1 MAAEGERTENTS
13 AGHASG
19 QAGQAHHFTTGGAG
33 WGPVPVPP
41 ADQHVAEL
49 LALLREVRSDLE
61 RLRSTDE
68 ITALRDECDE
78 AVAEISRTGR
88 VTPGLV
94 ARLRTRL
101 AATEPALSLLAS
113 VVGLAQSLDLVES
126 GPGTPEPEGRSM
138 RPLPSSRARP
148 GAYGAPAGHTPPG
161 PSTGSDDDEWPDP
174 ADG

>member
-1 MAAEGERTENTS
+1 MAAEGERTEGTS

-19 QAGQAHHFTTGGAG
+19 QAHHFTPDGTG
-33 WGPVPVPP
+33 WGSVPAPS
-41 ADQHVAEL
+41 ADEHVAAL
-49 LALLREVRSDLE
+49 LALLREARSDLQ
-61 RLRSTDE
+61 RLQSTDE

-78 AVAEISRTGR
+78 AVEEISRTGR

-101 AATEPALSLLAS
+101 AAADPATSLLAS
-113 VVGLAQSLDLVES
+113 VVGLVQSLDLAES
-126 GPGTPEPEGRSM
+126 RPGTPEPDGRRLM
-138 RPLPSSRARP
+138 RPLPSGRARP
-148 GAYGAPAGHTPPG
+148 GAHGAPAGHTPPG

>member
-19 QAGQAHHFTTGGAG
+19 HAHHFTTGGGAG
-33 WGPVPVPP
+33 WGPVPPP
-41 ADQHVAEL
+41 SPDGHVAEL

-61 RLRSTDE
+61 RLQSTDE
-68 ITALRDECDE
+68 ITALRDESDG
-78 AVAEISRTGR
+78 AMAEISGTGR

-101 AATEPALSLLAS
+101 EAAQPALSPLAS
-113 VVGLAQSLDLVES
+113 VAGLVQSLALVE
-126 GPGTPEPEGRSM
+126 GTLSYPEPEERASM
-138 RPLPSSRARP
+138 RPLPSGRARP
-148 GAYGAPAGHTPPG
+148 GAYGPPAGHTPPG

>member
-1 MAAEGERTENTS
+1 MAAEGERAESTS
-13 AGHASG
+13 AGQVWHA
-19 QAGQAHHFTTGGAG
+19 HFSTGGG
-33 WGPVPVPP
+33 VDGGSVPLPP
-41 ADQHVAEL
+41 AGEQVAEL

-61 RLRSTDE
+61 RLQSTDE

-101 AATEPALSLLAS
+101 TATEPALSLLAS
-113 VVGLAQSLDLVES
+113 GVALARLLALVE
-126 GPGTPEPEGRSM
+126 GPPGTPEPEGQQASM
-138 RPLPSSRARP
+138 RLRPGRARP
-148 GAYGAPAGHTPPG
+148 GAYGTPAGHTPPG

>member
-1 MAAEGERTENTS
+1 MS
-13 AGHASG
+13 
-19 QAGQAHHFTTGGAG
+19 
-33 WGPVPVPP
+33 PPP
-41 ADQHVAEL
+41 ADRHVAEL
-49 LALLREVRSDLE
+49 LALLRDVRSDLE

-68 ITALRDECDE
+68 ITALRDECDA
-78 AVAEISRTGR
+78 AVAEISGTGR

-101 AATEPALSLLAS
+101 EAAEPALSLLAS
-113 VVGLAQSLDLVES
+113 VVALAQSLALVE
-126 GPGTPEPEGRSM
+126 GPQGIPEPDGPRSM
-138 RPLPSSRARP
+138 GSRPSGRARP

>member
-1 MAAEGERTENTS
+1 MAAEGERTESTS
-13 AGHASG
+13 EGHAVG
-19 QAGQAHHFTTGGAG
+19 HGHHFTTGGGAG
-33 WGPVPVPP
+33 WGSVPPPP

-68 ITALRDECDE
+68 ITALRDECDA
-78 AVAEISRTGR
+78 AVAEISGTGR
-88 VTPGLV
+88 VTPALA

-101 AATEPALSLLAS
+101 EAAQPVLSPLAS
-113 VVGLAQSLDLVES
+113 VVALVQSLALVEEPL
-126 GPGTPEPEGRSM
+126 GYPEPDGRRAM
-138 RPLPSSRARP
+138 RPRPSGRARP
-148 GAYGAPAGHTPPG
+148 GGYGAPVGHTPPG